1 MIFSPLEQ
9 FIIFSFFQW
18 TNISFIILLIIIFFF
33 ILSKISILNNGFL
46 LSNHIEWWY
55 PNLKDI
61 SNHLFIILTV
71 WFFILFSNVLGMIP
85 YTSTLT
91 AQFIVVIS
99 ITIPL
104 FIGINIL
111 GFSLHGFNLFYLVL
125 PTGVPLVLI
134 PYIVFLEFFA
144 YFVRVL
150 SLTLRLC
157 ANLIAGHI
165 LMKIL
170 LSAFMTMP
178 LLSIVILPII
188 ILEFMVAFL
197 QSYVYITLILSYYQ
211 DVFLPH

>member
-1 MIFSPLEQ
+1 ML
-9 FIIFSFFQW
+9 
-18 TNISFIILLIIIFFF
+18 
-33 ILSKISILNNGFL
+33 
-46 LSNHIEWWY
+46 
-55 PNLKDI
+55 
-61 SNHLFIILTV
+61 
-71 WFFILFSNVLGMIP
+71 P
-85 YTSTLT
+85 YNFTLT
-91 AQFIVVIS
+91 AQFIIVIS
-99 ITIPL
+99 ITIPV
-104 FIGINIL
+104 FIGLNLL
-111 GFSLHGFNLFYLVL
+111 GISLHGFNIFYLVL
-125 PTGVPLVLI
+125 PTGVPLPLI

-178 LLSIVILPII
+178 LFSIFILPII